1 MHRFS
6 LHKRGTR
13 FYVQFWNPETASYT
27 SAKSTG
33 ATTRRDA
40 RLIAESWIQTG
51 IPDRGAKLRY
61 EDVLRKNTLLSLA
74 RDADIDEQSASQ
86 LVEIL
91 TQRGLIHVVPTSPDL
106 GVPRFADFLTDFWD
120 YEKSAYVAEKL
131 AYGHRIGRRHCYDMA
146 RAVANYWVPFFG
158 AGPKLDAITRD
169 DLRRFA
175 THIASLELAPKTR
188 NNILAAG
195 TTALGWAHVN
205 ELIPNNPAKGIRKFS
220 GKAATK
226 GILTDDEV
234 RRIFAL
240 EWKDE
245 RARLGNLLA
254 ATTGLRAGEIVALRL
269 EDIGDETLSVRHSW
283 SEHDGLKS
291 TKTNEERVVP
301 VLSEVRDAL
310 RAIARKNPHG
320 WSETSFVFWSSVR
333 EDRPVTPDFL
343 SDGLRTILV
352 RLTLPQSDIVAAERS
367 KQRRSHKMVVDP
379 SDLEAEQRFEKVR
392 AEWQKRN
399 VTFHS
404 WRHYYSTRMADHLDQ
419 RAVMLSTGHKTAE
432 MFEHYANHR
441 NSETLKLVRDTSEQV
456 FGFLAG

>member
-13 FYVQFWNPETASYT
+13 YYVQFWNPETASYT

-40 RLIAESWIQTG
+40 RLIVESWIQTG
-51 IPDRGAKLRY
+51 IPDHSTRLRY
-61 EDVLRKNTLLSLA
+61 EDVLRKNTLFSLA
-74 RDADIDEQSASQ
+74 RDAYLDEESATQ
-86 LVEIL
+86 LVDIL
-91 TQRGLIHVVPTSPDL
+91 TQRGLIHVIPTPPDP
-106 GVPRFADFLTDFWD
+106 GIPPFADFLADFWD
-120 YEKSAYVAEKL
+120 YEKSPYVAEKL

-146 RAVANYWVPFFG
+146 RAVANYWIPFFG
-158 AGPKLDAITRD
+158 TNPKLDSITRD
-169 DLRRFA
+169 DLRRFS
-175 THIASLELAPKTR
+175 TQLASFDLSPKTR

-195 TTALGWAHVN
+195 TTAFGWAYTN
-205 ELIPNNPAKGIRKFS
+205 ELIPTNPAKGLRKFS
-220 GKAATK
+220 GKADSR
-226 GILTDDEV
+226 GILSDDEV
-234 RRIFAL
+234 CRIFAL

-254 ATTGLRAGEIVALRL
+254 ATTGLRAGEIVALQT

-291 TKTNEERVVP
+291 TKTNEERIVP

-310 RAIARKNPHG
+310 RELARKNPHG
-320 WSETSFVFWSSVR
+320 WSETSFVFWSSAR
-333 EDRPVTPDFL
+333 KDRPVTVDFL
-343 SDGLRTILV
+343 SEGLRTILV
-352 RLTLPQSDIVAAERS
+352 RLTLPQSDITAAERA
-367 KQRRSHKMVVDP
+367 KQRRSRKVAIDA
-379 SDLEAEQRFEKVR
+379 SDRLAEQRFDKVR
-392 AEWQKRN
+392 SNWQKRR

-419 RAVMLSTGHKTAE
+419 RAIMLSTGHKTAE

-441 NSETLKLVRDTSEQV
+441 NSETLKLVRDTSEHV
-456 FGFLAG
+456 FRFLAG

>member
-1 MHRFS
+1 MRRFS

-13 FYVQFWNPETASYT
+13 YYVQFWNTETASYT

-33 ATTRRDA
+33 ATTLRDA

-51 IPDRGAKLRY
+51 IPDHGAKLRY
-61 EDVLRKNTLLSLA
+61 QDVLRKNTLFSLA
-74 RDADIDEQSASQ
+74 RDADLDEQSATR

-91 TQRGLIHVVPTSPDL
+91 TQRGLIHVVPTSPDSE
-106 GVPRFADFLTDFWD
+106 VPRFADFLTDFWD

-158 AGPKLDAITRD
+158 TDPTLDSITRD

-175 THIASLELAPKTR
+175 THLASLELSPKTR

-195 TTALGWAHVN
+195 TTALGWAHTN
-205 ELIPNNPAKGIRKFS
+205 ELIPNNPAKGLRKFS
-220 GKAATK
+220 GKANAR

-254 ATTGLRAGEIVALRL
+254 ATTGLRAGEIVALRI

-310 RAIARKNPHG
+310 RALAIKNPNG

-333 EDRPVTPDFL
+333 EDRPVTVDFL

-352 RLTLPQSDIVAAERS
+352 RLTLPQSDIAAAERS
-367 KQRRSHKMVVDP
+367 KQRRSHKMPVDAR
-379 SDLEAEQRFEKVR
+379 DRQAEQRFEKVR
-392 AEWQKRN
+392 SDWQKRN